1 VPTYPVDMARSHL
14 TLAALA
20 TSAVAGLDI
29 VGAQQ
34 FGSPGGDF
42 DAAILTG
49 RDGRH
54 WIVRVPRSERAEQ
67 EQSADLLALRAMSAG
82 VRARLPF
89 TVSTFAGQVPVDGTR
104 AVVSEFVYGSKV
116 PLASIG
122 IELAASIGAAVAAI
136 HALPPNVVI
145 DAGLPSSS
153 PVESLRAVVAVMD
166 RAAATGLVPAALLSR
181 WERASEEPTLWQ
193 FTPTVINGSLG
204 SDSFLSAN
212 GVVTGL
218 VGWHGLRVGD
228 PATDLQWLTA
238 AAPDIL
244 DAAHAAYSRARGTA
258 DRRLRERSSLLSE
271 LEVARW
277 LLHGVEVS
285 STEIIDD
292 AVQMLSALVDE
303 VQLDLMNPVGGPAV
317 PLGVDEVEQLLE
329 RTPRIP

>member
-1 VPTYPVDMARSHL
+1 MARSHL

-20 TSAVAGLDI
+20 TSAVADLDV
-29 VGAQQ
+29 VGAQP
-34 FGSPGGDF
+34 FGAPGGDF
-42 DAAILTG
+42 DSAILTG

-67 EQSADLLALRAMSAG
+67 EQSADLIALRALSAG

-116 PLASIG
+116 PLASMGTI
-122 IELAASIGAAVAAI
+122 LAASIGSAIAAV
-136 HALPPNVVI
+136 HALPPAVVA

-153 PVESLRAVVAVMD
+153 PVETLRAVASVMD
-166 RAAATGLVPAALLSR
+166 RAAATGLVPAALLAR

-212 GVVTGL
+212 DEVTGL

-228 PATDLQWLTA
+228 PAADLQWIA
-238 AAPDIL
+238 AAGGDL
-244 DAAHAAYSRARGTA
+244 ADAAFASYAQARGSV
-258 DRRLRERSSLLSE
+258 DRQLRTRASLLSE

-277 LLHGVEVS
+277 LLHGTES
-285 STEIIDD
+285 KSTEIVDD
-292 AVQMLSALVDE
+292 AVQMMSELVDE
-303 VQLDLMNPVGGPAV
+303 VHKDLMNPIGGPQV
-317 PLGVDEVEQLLE
+317 PLGVDEVEELLE
-329 RTPRIP
+329 RTSRVR

>member
-1 VPTYPVDMARSHL
+1 MVRSHL

-29 VGAQQ
+29 AGAQP

-54 WIVRVPRSERAEQ
+54 WVIRVPRSERAEQ
-67 EQSADLLALRAMSAG
+67 EQSADLIALRALSTG

-116 PLASIG
+116 PLAAMSLELATSIG
-122 IELAASIGAAVAAI
+122 ESIAAI

-145 DAGLPSSS
+145 DAGLPSHS
-153 PVESLRAVVAVMD
+153 PVETLRAVVALMD
-166 RAAATGLVPAALLSR
+166 RAAATGLVPAALLGR

-193 FTPTVINGSLG
+193 FTPSVVNGALG

-212 GVVTGL
+212 DAVTGML
-218 VGWHGLRVGD
+218 GWHGLRVGD
-228 PATDLQWLTA
+228 PAADLQWLLSA
-238 AAPDIL
+238 SDVDLA
-244 DAAHAAYSRARGTA
+244 DAAFAAYSRVRGTV
-258 DRRLRERSSLLSE
+258 DRQLRQRASLLSE
-271 LEVARW
+271 LEIARW
-277 LLHGVEVS
+277 LLHGTETR
-285 STEIIDD
+285 STEIVDD
-292 AVQMLSALVDE
+292 AVQMLSSLVDE
-303 VQLDLMNPVGGPAV
+303 TQKDLMNPIGGPSV

-329 RTPRIP
+329 RTSRIH